1 MVGQIASLIFFT
13 LILTSSLVSK
23 DAEALPKFW
32 DSGSYAP
39 FLSNEY
45 KNAQY
50 NARLQREL
58 ANNLALLLAGEED
71 LPWPPYGDRF
81 VQSKR
86 QIRYNQCYFN
96 PISCFRKRK

>member
-1 MVGQIASLIFFT
+1 MSLLRNADMPFIVTHWCFSQ
-13 LILTSSLVSK
+13 LTV
-23 DAEALPKFW
+23 PM
-32 DSGSYAP
+32 
-39 FLSNEY
+39 LSRR
-45 KNAQY
+45 Y